1 MSNPV
6 ELPDIPKDEDYED
19 YVCAHIQSSGMYI
32 EKKIIYR
39 EVEELLE
46 LDIIISDFSKTS
58 VEKYL
63 TEVKSKKWGFSEIF
77 KLKGWMVFLKF
88 TNALFIIQEI
98 RPSQSWFRDVAKG
111 LGVDLID
118 NSDLENTYECLKGYC
133 PVEPNKYD
141 IESLRYS
148 YLIERKALKKIKN
161 LKKNNKNIESYK
173 KLDDYWFKVNSASFF
188 NTAVTRTSKLF
199 MVFVKYKNITAG
211 ICEELSNGKYPDEP
225 VAKLGNDC
233 FRDTFYSA
241 NDNVYQVSLLTEHLN
256 RITVLK
262 CCIEQIVNRGKVSDE
277 QFWDRLSYLN
287 LPGTIKQGLEE
298 ISQEEYFYRYPVF
311 WQVFTYLM
319 GGFILSDIKE
329 REYELLSSRTG
340 IPVSHIDNAFDSFNK
355 LFPRRDGWFQQ
366 LNNSNVRFHK
376 LFPVPFRG
384 VGANFR
390 RLIYTNDG
398 TYDDLKKMITGPM
411 TFNDLIKWNNLA
423 YEILK

>member
-1 MSNPV
+1 MSKPI
-6 ELPDIPKDEDYED
+6 ELPEIPKDEDYED
-19 YVCAHIQSSGMYI
+19 YVCAHIQSSGMYV

-46 LDIIISDFSKTS
+46 LDIIISDFNSTRIDKF
-58 VEKYL
+58 L

-88 TNALFIIQEI
+88 AKALFIVQET
-98 RPSQSWFRDVAKG
+98 RPSQSWFRDVAQG
-111 LGVDLID
+111 LNVDLID
-118 NSDLENTYECLKGYC
+118 NSDLSNTYECLKKYC
-133 PVEPNKYD
+133 PVEPNPYD

-148 YLIERKALKKIKN
+148 YLIERKALRKIKE
-161 LKKNNKNIESYK
+161 LKRSNKTIEGYK

-199 MVFVKYKNITAG
+199 RVFIEYKNLTAG
-211 ICEELSNGKYPDEP
+211 ICEELRVGKYPDEP
-225 VAKLGNDC
+225 VSGLSNNC

-241 NDNVYQVSLLTEHLN
+241 SDNIYQVSLLTEHLN
-256 RITVLK
+256 RVTVLK
-262 CCIEQIVNRGKVSDE
+262 CCIEQIINRDETSDD

-298 ISQEEYFYRYPVF
+298 IAQEEYFYRYPIF

-319 GGFILSDIKE
+319 GGFILTDIQDKE
-329 REYELLSSRTG
+329 YKLLSERTG
-340 IPVSHIDNAFDSFNK
+340 IPLSHIDIAFDSFNK
-355 LFPRRDGWFQQ
+355 LFPRKDGWFQQ
-366 LNNSNVRFHK
+366 LGNSNIKFHR
-376 LFPVPFRG
+376 LFPIPFRG

-390 RLIYTNDG
+390 RLIYTNNG
-398 TYDDLKKMITGPM
+398 EYNDLKENLTGPM